1 MANREVRLQNEL
13 KAYKDGCKRLE
24 ERMVEYE
31 NMLESGSWFNKRK
44 DKVVKLPQTD
54 KKLQFK
60 TLRLS

>member
-31 NMLESGSWFNKRK
+31 NKLRALRQENKEQHARIG
-44 DKVVKLPQTD
+44 
-54 KKLQFK
+54 
-60 TLRLS
+60 